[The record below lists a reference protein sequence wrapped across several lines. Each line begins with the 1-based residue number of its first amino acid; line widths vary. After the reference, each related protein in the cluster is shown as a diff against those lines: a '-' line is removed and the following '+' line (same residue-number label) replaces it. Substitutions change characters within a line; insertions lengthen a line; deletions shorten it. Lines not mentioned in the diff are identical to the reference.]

1 MKKQPTL
8 QAALIYMTAVEN
20 VAYYYLSLHKAH
32 SRAVTL
38 VLLLIVGSWEEKFY
52 SSPCELHS
60 KSSSLVCECWCACQ
74 MLNITGCLENANKQI
89 SGSHTTSGP

>member
-32 SRAVTL
+32 SRAVTF
-38 VLLLIVGSWEEKFY
+38 VLLLIVRLYQWMAGDSTPLLFDMQVHSTFIIKLAIKF
-52 SSPCELHS
+52 
-60 KSSSLVCECWCACQ
+60 SLGFSRWFC
-74 MLNITGCLENANKQI
+74 NIC
-89 SGSHTTSGP
+89 